1 MPSDVLGYDAET
13 IGRIVRFADTHD
25 LPPIGLLAIGLQESG
40 LNVWEHTGD
49 RGQSEGCFQIRMWDD
64 EGTPV
69 HGGPPGRWQGYDG
82 LDASMAEMGA
92 QWHQTFVDRGGW
104 IAWVQNVIRFI
115 YDWAPAAQVSVLW
128 TRQMAEERI
137 SLASAIYVLW
147 HQAQQSPPAPSY
159 RTELVAALTQ
169 MRQDAGDD
177 RARAGL
183 RHEWAIGELRKLEE
197 PA

>member
-1 MPSDVLGYDAET
+1 MRRTDGGGAVEPGSGAVVRRVHGAAGHAGVGVGHSSDGGDVMPSDVLGYDAET

-104 IAWVQNVIRFI
+104 IAWVQNV
-115 YDWAPAAQVSVLW
+115 
-128 TRQMAEERI
+128 
-137 SLASAIYVLW
+137 
-147 HQAQQSPPAPSY
+147 
-159 RTELVAALTQ
+159 
-169 MRQDAGDD
+169 
-177 RARAGL
+177 
-183 RHEWAIGELRKLEE
+183 
-197 PA
+197 